1 MFKESTVYLVV
12 IVWESGTNVWGV
24 YADRKRAEAE
34 VDQLLEEK
42 HNENSEFDF
51 DFCHVVERQFWS

>member
-12 IVWESGTNVWGV
+12 IVRECGSDVWGV
-24 YADRKRAEAE
+24 YADRKLAESN
-34 VDQLLEEK
+34 VGQLIEEK
-42 HNENSEFDF
+42 HKKTMRF

>member
-12 IVWESGTNVWGV
+12 IVRECGTDVWGV
-24 YADRKRAEAE
+24 YADRKLAEAN
-34 VDQLLEEK
+34 VDQLLDAK
-42 HNENSEFDF
+42 NVKKTMWF

>member
-12 IVWESGTNVWGV
+12 IVRECGTDVWGV
-24 YADRKRAEAE
+24 YADRKLAEAN
-34 VDQLLEEK
+34 VNQLLEEK
-42 HNENSEFDF
+42 RKETMRF